1 MKYLSLKTGVLF
13 RLGLIRLFYR
23 EGEKKNL
30 NSLSVGYSDQFC
42 QVHGHEITYPE
53 SFQRQLKVLKANR
66 PYVFSLSR
74 PSGVS
79 RCSTRGR
86 VRAPRIIP
94 QEDRTQMFVWCKSY
108 KSIQVYVGWLC
119 RWAAV
124 AFQCEHSKTNTRNAP
139 LGKVLI
145 QLPGQHNNN

>member
-66 PYVFSLSR
+66 PYVFSLSPLGR
-74 PSGVS
+74 KQVLHARACPSSSNYSPGRQDANVCLMQILQIHSSLCRLAMSLSCGGVS
-79 RCSTRGR
+79 M
-86 VRAPRIIP
+86 RA
-94 QEDRTQMFVWCKSY
+94 Q
-108 KSIQVYVGWLC
+108 
-119 RWAAV
+119 
-124 AFQCEHSKTNTRNAP
+124 
-139 LGKVLI
+139 
-145 QLPGQHNNN
+145 